1 MNDEQRSPVSGA
13 PAEDMSGGGLDDA
26 VAALQAQR
34 EQMQQS
40 APESIEDEPVLT
52 AQPEEVPEDDSEDQA
67 EDQLTDDVSESP
79 EGEQPDEDSPTVYEW
94 SDDAVFLV
102 DGEEIP
108 AAELKA
114 GRLREA
120 DYTRKTQQV
129 AELRKSAEA
138 QSQTAFAA
146 VQAAQ
151 ALLRSDLSKFEAID
165 WSELAGNP
173 TEFQRKQALYQQAQ
187 NKVGQFEQQVK
198 AIEQHYLA
206 AQQAEKQAAVE
217 RANRELPGLIPGWS
231 DAKYY
236 ELIDFGTEA
245 GLPREEL
252 LEVTEPAFFKLL
264 DDARAFRGGQKAVTR
279 KLAKPSPTK
288 SVKRSTPASKQTR
301 QMRDLKALEKS
312 VANHRGSD
320 ISDDAVALFR
330 AKRKAGQL

>member
-52 AQPEEVPEDDSEDQA
+52 AQPEEVHEDDSEDQA

-79 EGEQPDEDSPTVYEW
+79 EGEPPEESDSPTVYEW
-94 SDDAVFLV
+94 NDDAVFLV
-102 DGEEIP
+102 DGEEIS
-108 AAELKA
+108 ADALKR
-114 GRLREA
+114 GIVREA

-173 TEFQRKQALYQQAQ
+173 TEFQRKQA
-187 NKVGQFEQQVK
+187 
-198 AIEQHYLA
+198 
-206 AQQAEKQAAVE
+206 
-217 RANRELPGLIPGWS
+217 
-231 DAKYY
+231 
-236 ELIDFGTEA
+236 
-245 GLPREEL
+245 
-252 LEVTEPAFFKLL
+252 
-264 DDARAFRGGQKAVTR
+264 
-279 KLAKPSPTK
+279 
-288 SVKRSTPASKQTR
+288 
-301 QMRDLKALEKS
+301 M
-312 VANHRGSD
+312 
-320 ISDDAVALFR
+320 
-330 AKRKAGQL
+330 